1 MTAFLFAP
9 GAGAPF
15 ASEWMQGFAARLGEL
30 GRVQGLDYPYMRAG
44 RKTPDRLPQL
54 IAAHRAAFEALR
66 AEQTGPIFLAGKSMG
81 SRVGCHLANELPS
94 DAIAGLICFG
104 YPLVGQNGK
113 VRDEVLRALERRVLF
128 VQGTRDTLCPLD
140 HLERVLSE
148 LRAPHELMVIQDGDH
163 SLRLTKTALT
173 KQGRTQ
179 DQVDAAILE
188 RVRQFVAKGA

>member
-15 ASEWMQGFAARLGEL
+15 ASEWMQSFAARLGEL

-94 DAIAGLICFG
+94 DAVAGLICFG

-113 VRDEVLRALERRVLF
+113 VRDEVLRGLRRRVLF
-128 VQGTRDTLCPLD
+128 VQGTRDTLCPLE

-148 LRAPHELMVIQDGDH
+148 LRTPHELMVIEGGDH
-163 SLRLTKTALT
+163 SLRLTKSALT
-173 KQGRTQ
+173 QQGRSQ

-188 RVRQFVAKGA
+188 RVRQFVAEHA